1 MLSVGEGV
9 RKCGFELGNMEDGV
23 DSSELLRE
31 VECDRVCSWSSY
43 YFEWS

>member
-9 RKCGFELGNMEDGV
+9 RKCGFELGDMEDRV

-31 VECDRVCSWSSY
+31 VECDRVHSRGSY
-43 YFEWS
+43 YFKWS